1 MEYDK
6 TIIPGPTK
14 PLPAAPGAPHTT
26 FDARAHLRV
35 DSDDGDISVLGEP
48 LKFEFS
54 GKTAMNRF
62 LKAPMTERLCRWND
76 EEKGE
81 DMVRPRTLL
90 AVSALLNQQSY

>member
-6 TIIPGPTK
+6 STQPGPSK
-14 PLPAAPGAPHTT
+14 PVPSAPGGPHTKSDT
-26 FDARAHLRV
+26 RAHLRV
-35 DSDDGDISVLGEP
+35 DSEAGLDISALAQP

-54 GKTAMNRF
+54 GKTAKNRF

-81 DMVRPRTLL
+81 DI
-90 AVSALLNQQSY
+90 VSKRICALKCL